1 MINEIKKLLVPYNFD
16 NLQRYGGSYD
26 GGYILAE
33 DLLNKSEI
41 IYSYGV
47 GPDESWITF
56 DRQMAKLKKTVYL
69 YDNLKNGFWVNDNP
83 FFVFKSEY
91 VNSKNIYSHII
102 ENNHSDKTNMILKL
116 DIEGNE
122 YETLL
127 NCSESLFNHF
137 DQLAI
142 EVHDVVNSHL
152 EPYYLINADDTKK
165 RWENKLRLFNK
176 LNKFYYLVHM
186 HGNNNSFKI
195 IDEVPDV
202 LELLYIRKDKFQKLE
217 KRAYPFPIGGLD
229 YPNNPSQPDI
239 ILDWWL
245 KHD

>member
-1 MINEIKKLLVPYNFD
+1 MINEIKKLLVPYNF
-16 NLQRYGGSYD
+16 NGLKRYGGSYD

-33 DLLNKSEI
+33 SLLNNSEI

-56 DRQMAKLKKTVYL
+56 DRDMAKIKKTVYL
-69 YDNLKNGFWVNDNP
+69 YDNLKNGFWVHNNP

-91 VNSKNIYSHII
+91 VNSQNIYSHIFDNKHT
-102 ENNHSDKTNMILKL
+102 EKTNMILKI

-127 NCSESLFNHF
+127 NCSENLFNHF

-152 EPYYLINADDTKK
+152 EPYYLINADNVEK
-165 RWENKLRLFNK
+165 RWGNKIDLFNK
-176 LNKFYYLVHM
+176 LNKFYHLVHI
-186 HGNNNSFKI
+186 HGNNNSFKV
-195 IDEVPDV
+195 IDGVPDV
-202 LELLYIRKDKFQKLE
+202 LELLYIRKDKFDKLE
-217 KRAYPFPIGGLD
+217 KRQNSFPMEGLD
-229 YPNNPSQPDI
+229 FPNNPAQPDI
-239 ILDWWL
+239 KLDWWL
-245 KHD
+245 AND